1 MARTLAVITMAVAG
15 IATAYAGSL
24 GINQGD
30 YLNPN
35 GTVSIGLLPNV
46 GTPSGSG
53 LTSNP
58 DGITGTKF
66 SQGTLNGGGIING
79 VGGGSVSKP
88 LPQTTFAC
96 TANCQG
102 GLAGPTYP
110 ANTATIFAPSN
121 APEFDLL
128 GDSVNFSSSQDWIST
143 STGSGANAGLMTIPV
158 GIFGVSSVST
168 MLETVSGLTTGGTV
182 CTGNNGFSATSSAA
196 TTCTGTNS
204 YAYVTLT
211 FNTASDGSG
220 TASYETFA
228 LMNGIT
234 QRNILDGAT
243 SGTSGSLA
251 QGNNYTVYDG
261 SAQYS
266 VTNGNVYNAT
276 INGGAQ
282 NGDTLVLDY
291 QTFPVFAENQG
302 DYLMSIAITD
312 TGAATSNHE
321 LLSAATVSL
330 ATVPEP
336 STLLMLVAGLG
347 LVGIFTLRRR
357 TN

>member
-1 MARTLAVITMAVAG
+1 MAITG

-30 YLNPN
+30 YLNPD
-35 GTVSIGLLPNV
+35 GSVSIGLLPNT
-46 GTPSGSG
+46 GAPSGSG
-53 LTSNP
+53 LVSNP
-58 DGITGTKF
+58 DGVTGQKF
-66 SQGTLNGGGIING
+66 NQGTLVNAATILNGGT
-79 VGGGSVSKP
+79 VSKP
-88 LPQTTFAC
+88 LPQTSTAC
-96 TANCQG
+96 TSNCQG

-110 ANTATIFAPSN
+110 AGTATIFEPAS

-128 GDSVNFSSSQDWIST
+128 GDNVNTSSSQDWIST
-143 STGSGANAGLMTIPV
+143 STGSTGATEGIITIPV

-168 MLETVSGLTTGGTV
+168 MLNTVSGLTTGGTV
-182 CTGNNGFSATSSAA
+182 CTANNGLSTTQTAA
-196 TTCTGTNS
+196 TTCTGTDS

-211 FNTASDGSG
+211 FNTASNGSG

-243 SGTSGSLA
+243 SGTSGSIGSYSVLDGA
-251 QGNNYTVYDG
+251 TSYTVAD
-261 SAQYS
+261 
-266 VTNGNVYNAT
+266 GNVYNST
-276 INGGAQ
+276 ISGGAN

-312 TGAATSNHE
+312 TGTGTSNHE
-321 LLSAATVSL
+321 VLSAATIGL
-330 ATVPEP
+330 APSPVPEP
-336 STLLMLVAGLG
+336 STVLMLLTGLG
-347 LVGIFTLRRR
+347 LVGIFSLRRR
-357 TN
+357 TS